1 MAQLA
6 QLDKSATRQSKV
18 MPMTTYLWGC
28 IFYMIG
34 SLGFVIGTGFFFAH
48 AVRLAKAR

>member
-1 MAQLA
+1 MHKRLQHSEAMQI
-6 QLDKSATRQSKV
+6 
-18 MPMTTYLWGC
+18 TTYLWGC

-34 SLGFVIGTGFFFAH
+34 SLGFVIGTGFFFAD